1 MTTFCQT
8 LLTMTAAAT
17 AAALA
22 VMVLRILLKKAPRW
36 LTCALWLVVFLR
48 MVCPVSFQAPVSLVP
63 DTLTQTAQQAVS
75 LPVRQTADPVQA
87 ETEPQSAPVLTEPVQ
102 EEALSVP
109 QAETITL
116 SQVLFPVWAVGAA
129 TALLWAAGSYLR
141 LRRRISDAVRIQG
154 NVYESD
160 RIDTPFVC
168 GFFRPRIYLP
178 VGLSPAD
185 RPYVLLHE
193 QAHIRRL
200 DHLTKPLA
208 YLALCVHWFNPVLW
222 LAFRL
227 FCRDV
232 ESACDQAVI
241 RDFDREKTAGYAAA
255 LLHLGRRRTLPQAVP
270 LAFGEEDA
278 KGRIRHVLDYKHPR
292 VLVLLAAVVVCV
304 IAAVVILANPT
315 QQGEQLEGV
324 AVTRCYA
331 VENGLP
337 VDLPEDLRTRLTA
350 LLADHGHE
358 SYAALDSYSPTEGTL
373 VLNNSVQGA
382 TQASGTAFYFDPA
395 EMTLTR
401 VNHDGYSATRK
412 QAALKDTLAQ
422 DPEYLTWM
430 ADLKTY
436 LTTGRADALYALKT
450 PYIGS
455 VPACGA
461 ILQELNV
468 GEVLGPYTVELQTD
482 REPYGITLHT
492 DRSFGAF
499 QEEREAYLDYVS
511 QVGWLFL
518 ALVDNAGR
526 FTVTYDDGSHT
537 VSAYGELK
545 NLSPDAFR
553 LFYTSHIPVSPAG
566 DFPQSFV
573 PVKTLYVSP
582 GGTELAEA
590 AEEDGR
596 CFFEGG
602 AVTISQDR
610 FSAHLTNPLSS
621 TYSEEAVYD
630 SPVYDQQSGLP
641 SLVTRE
647 GETLTLPLSTSLDYI
662 RVLARTGDGETESTG
677 YSLYQTDQGYFL
689 SHHVQTDGGARLEYL
704 VQIEP
709 AA

>member
-1 MTTFCQT
+1 MDQFISV

-36 LTCALWLVVFLR
+36 LTCALWLLVFLR

-87 ETEPQSAPVLTEPVQ
+87 EPQSAPVSLEPAQ
-102 EEALSVP
+102 EETLPVP

-116 SQVLFPVWAVGAA
+116 SQVLFPLWAVGAA
-129 TALLWAAGSYLR
+129 GALLWAAGSYLR
-141 LRRRISDAVRIQG
+141 LRRRISDAVLLQG

-208 YLALCVHWFNPVLW
+208 YLALCVHWFNPVLH

-232 ESACDQAVI
+232 EGACDQAVI

-278 KGRIRHVLDYKHPR
+278 KGRIRHVLDYKNPR
-292 VLVLLAAVVVCV
+292 LLVLLAAVVVCV

-358 SYAALDSYSPTEGTL
+358 SYAALDSYAPTEGTL
-373 VLNNSVQGA
+373 VLNNSVQGS

-412 QAALKDTLAQ
+412 QASLKATLAQ
-422 DPEYLTWM
+422 DPDYAAWQT
-430 ADLKTY
+430 DLETY
-436 LTTGRADALYALKT
+436 LTTGRADTLYALKT

-468 GEVLGPYTVELQTD
+468 GEVLGPYTLELQTD
-482 REPYGITLHT
+482 TEPYGITLHT

-499 QEEREAYLDYVS
+499 QEERDAYLDYIS

-537 VSAYGELK
+537 VSAYDELK
-545 NLSPDAFR
+545 DLSPEAFR
-553 LFYTSHIPVSPAG
+553 RFYTSHTPVSPVG

-573 PVKTLYVSP
+573 PVKTLYVYP

-590 AEEDGR
+590 AEEAGR

-602 AVTISQDR
+602 AVTISQTR

-621 TYSEEAVYD
+621 TYSEETVYD
-630 SPVYDQQSGLP
+630 SPVYDRQSGLP
-641 SLVTRE
+641 SLVTQE

-689 SHHVQTDGGARLEYL
+689 SHHVQTDAGARLEYL

-709 AA
+709 VS